1 MRPTDPDP
9 NAGLLPESP
18 QSSQPRTSSIKL
30 TFASEKRLQA
40 QRVFSSR
47 LSIRQCSP
55 ELLAELAPE
64 LPFDLQA
71 ARELL
76 AANKGDKNAARHH
89 AKTAWPD
96 ESDSTIE
103 LWINQAELRALKE
116 SKSKAKPAVADP
128 DEWESAFCSVPTP
141 QEREVKLD
149 LLIEHL
155 HVYKTINVTAAPI
168 ESYKTMA
175 ELAKC
180 HALLTGEHCF
190 EHFEVKR
197 TVTGITYLVPE
208 MGQDLLILYARKF
221 GLDRMK
227 QFKYRTMAQGPILP
241 VDHPWMVRAAEA
253 GNFLVFDTMNYFT
266 GATDD
271 NDPLEINAFAQKLRQ
286 LIDMTKCPGVDLLA
300 HPTKTGARNVSS
312 LDITEFIAGTY
323 AKAGFIDS
331 AFALKRRSSDVW
343 VQRIKS
349 RPFLGVECLPFTL
362 TTVGEDGSDCLK
374 DGRFPILK
382 KPGEAGEF
390 SDGLPLRSKGGRPSS
405 CSAAKLK
412 EIRELQE
419 QGKSQRQIADLLNES
434 QSTISRW
441 VAAVEKEEQW
451 LNPIVKS

>member
-9 NAGLLPESP
+9 KAELLPESP
-18 QSSQPRTSSIKL
+18 QSKASSIKL
-30 TFASEKRLQA
+30 VFASEKRRQA
-40 QRVFSSR
+40 QQVFSSR
-47 LSIRQCSP
+47 LSMRQCSP
-55 ELLAELAPE
+55 ELLAELASE

-76 AANKGDKNAARHH
+76 AANKGDKDAARRQ
-89 AKTAWPD
+89 AKNAWPD
-96 ESDSTIE
+96 ESDSGID
-103 LWINQAELRALKE
+103 LWIGQAEIRAFTE
-116 SKSKAKPAVADP
+116 AKRKGKRAVVDP
-128 DEWESAFCSVPTP
+128 DEWESAFSSVPTP
-141 QEREVKLD
+141 EEREVKLE

-155 HVYKTINVTAAPI
+155 HAYKTINVTAAPI

-175 ELAKC
+175 EMAKC
-180 HALLTGEHCF
+180 HALLTGERCF

-208 MGQDLLILYARKF
+208 MGEDLLILYARKF

-286 LIDMTKCPGVDLLA
+286 LIDMTKCPGADLLA
-300 HPTKTGARNVSS
+300 HPTKTGARNVNS

-331 AFALKRRSSDVW
+331 AFALKRRSSDIW

-349 RPFLGVECLPFTL
+349 RPFLGVECMPFTL
-362 TTVGEDGSDCLK
+362 TTIGEDGYDCLQH
-374 DGRFPILK
+374 GRFPILK

-390 SDGLPLRSKGGRPSS
+390 SDGLPTVKTGRPSS
-405 CSAAKLK
+405 CTPAKVK
-412 EIRELQE
+412 QIREYLA
-419 QGKSQRQIADLLNES
+419 QGKSQRQITNLMGES

-441 VAAVEKEEQW
+441 IKSAKEQGEMFSGEK
-451 LNPIVKS
+451 L